1 MVVKIFVYAAVAVAL
16 AYIAL
21 SFPRLRQEWKLYSH
35 RKQLPPGPKTIRTG
49 IRKPWLWFQE
59 LSQQYGDVVHLQL
72 GPTPT
77 IILGSAQAAWDL
89 LEKRGAIFSSR
100 PRFIMGGELLSGG
113 MRGLMAPYA
122 SYWRRWR
129 KLLHSGFM
137 QRQSESYRPVQSLES
152 KVLMHDLL
160 KSPADFR
167 THLER
172 YAASVTV
179 TVTYGRRV
187 EDVRSDIVVQRNA
200 ESMERLTLVN
210 IPGKFAVERYPALK
224 YIPSFLA
231 PWKAEVLQQRQKDIR
246 LYTEL
251 MDEVRDKVAKGIA
264 PTCFAKHLLEEQENL
279 GMSDLEIAYTAGS
292 PFGAGVETS
301 AGSLASFLL
310 ACAKFG
316 PQFIPRAQEELDR
329 VVGSD
334 RLPTFDD
341 LPKLEFVRAI
351 ASETLRW
358 RPVAVLG
365 GTPHAST
372 ADHVY
377 KGMFIPKGSTI
388 IAPLWSIHLNEADFP
403 EPHEFKPERFMEE
416 RNYPGTFGHSAFG
429 WGRRVC
435 PGMHLGSASVVL
447 NIARILWGF
456 EVNPAKDEKGKDV
469 DVDIFAYSEGFNSSP
484 LPFPCSITPRS
495 ARHAEIVEQE
505 YQEALGE
512 LTAYTATTNL
522 RKEDGDSKYMDDL
535 WKLLRSNIPPKQRKS
550 YEDPGLSEKAILSK
564 DRLNGGE

>member
-1 MVVKIFVYAAVAVAL
+1 MIIQLLAYTAVAAAL
-16 AYIAL
+16 TYLVLA
-21 SFPRLRQEWKLYSH
+21 FPRLQQEWKLYSH
-35 RKQLPPGPKTIRTG
+35 RSELPPGPKVIKTG

-59 LSQQYGDVVHLQL
+59 LSQQYGDVVYLQL

-77 IILGSAQAAWDL
+77 VILGSAQAAWDL

-113 MRGLMAPYA
+113 MRGLMAPYD
-122 SYWRRWR
+122 SFWRRWR

-137 QRQSESYRPVQSLES
+137 QRQSETYRPIQNLES
-152 KVLMHDLL
+152 RVLMHDLL
-160 KSPADFR
+160 NTPEDFR

-172 YAASVTV
+172 YAASVIV

-187 EDVRSDIVVQRNA
+187 EDVRTDIVVQRNA
-200 ESMERLTLVN
+200 EAMGRLTSVN

-224 YIPSFLA
+224 YVPSILA
-231 PWKAEVLQQRQKDIR
+231 PWKAEVLQQRKKDIQ

-251 MDEVRDKVAKGIA
+251 MDEVRDKVANGTA
-264 PTCFAKHLLEEQENL
+264 PVCFAKHMLEEQANL

-301 AGSLASFLL
+301 AGSLASFFL

-316 PQFIPRAQEELDR
+316 PQFIPKAQEELDR

-341 LPKLEFVRAI
+341 LPKLEYIRAI

-416 RNYPGTFGHSAFG
+416 RDYPGNLGHSAFG
-429 WGRRVC
+429 WGRRIC
-435 PGMHLGSASVVL
+435 PGMHLGSASVAI
-447 NIARILWGF
+447 NIARVLWAF
-456 EVNPAKDEKGKDV
+456 EVNPAKDEKNRDV
-469 DVDIFAYSEGFNSSP
+469 EVDIFAYSDGFNSSP

-495 ARHAEIVEQE
+495 ARHAEVVEIS
-505 YQEALGE
+505 YQDALEALTSYKS
-512 LTAYTATTNL
+512 TA
-522 RKEDGDSKYMDDL
+522 SKV
-535 WKLLRSNIPPKQRKS
+535 S
-550 YEDPGLSEKAILSK
+550 
-564 DRLNGGE
+564 

>member
-1 MVVKIFVYAAVAVAL
+1 MLFDIL
-16 AYIAL
+16 AYLALIAGVSYL
-21 SFPRLRQEWKLYSH
+21 ALTFPRLRQEWKLYSH
-35 RKQLPPGPKTIRTG
+35 RSQLPPGPKVIKTG

-59 LSQQYGDVVHLQL
+59 LSRKYGDVVYLQM

-77 IILGSAQAAWDL
+77 IVLGSAQAAWDL
-89 LEKRGAIFSSR
+89 LEKKGSIFSSR

-113 MRGLMAPYA
+113 MRGLMA
-122 SYWRRWR
+122 SYSPFWRRWR

-137 QRQSESYRPVQSLES
+137 QRQSETYRPVQSLES
-152 KVLMHDLL
+152 KVLMHELL
-160 KSPADFR
+160 MSPGDFR
-167 THLER
+167 RHLER
-172 YAASVTV
+172 YAASVIV

-187 EDVRSDIVVQRNA
+187 EDIVTDIVVQRNA
-200 ESMERLTLVN
+200 ESMGRLTSVN
-210 IPGKFAVERYPALK
+210 IPGKFAVERYPVLK

-231 PWKAEVLQQRQKDIR
+231 PWKAEVLKQRQKDIQM
-246 LYTEL
+246 YTEL
-251 MDEVRDKVAKGIA
+251 MDEVRDKVARGVA
-264 PTCFAKHLLEEQENL
+264 PASFAKHLLEEQSNL

-301 AGSLASFLL
+301 AGSLASFFL

-329 VVGSD
+329 VVGGD

-341 LPKLEFVRAI
+341 LNKLEYVRAI
-351 ASETLRW
+351 AAETLRW

-403 EPHEFKPERFMEE
+403 EPHDFRPERFLTE
-416 RNYPGTFGHSAFG
+416 REYPGTFGHSAFG
-429 WGRRVC
+429 WGRRIC
-435 PGMHLGSASVVL
+435 PGMHLGSASVAL

-456 EVNPAKDEKGKDV
+456 EVNPETDEKGRDV
-469 DVDIFAYSEGFNSSP
+469 EVDIFAYSDGFNSSP

-495 ARHAEIVEQE
+495 LKHAQVIEQE
-505 YQEALGE
+505 HGEALK
-512 LTAYTATTNL
+512 AL
-522 RKEDGDSKYMDDL
+522 REYAVIESK
-535 WKLLRSNIPPKQRKS
+535 
-550 YEDPGLSEKAILSK
+550 LS
-564 DRLNGGE
+564 